1 MAVTNAEIAAIFTR
15 LADLLE
21 VEGEENPFRIRAYRN
36 AARLV
41 QGLGRNLA
49 EMVERGEDLEKL
61 PGIGHEL
68 AAKIREIVET
78 GRLRALEKHL
88 REVPPG
94 MVELLRVPG
103 LGPRRIKVLQ
113 EKLGIHDLQALERAA
128 RNRRIR
134 ELPGFGARVEQNILR
149 ELQALSRRTRRFL
162 RAEVEEIAEELRD
175 YLSRQP
181 GVAQVVVAGSYR
193 RWKETVGDLDIL
205 VTVKGRSRVADAFV
219 SHEAVERV
227 LSHGAKR
234 ASVVLRHTG
243 LQVDLRVVPPE
254 SFGAAL
260 HYFTGSRSHNIAV
273 RTMAVR
279 EGLKIN
285 EYGVFRGER
294 RIAGKTEESVYAQVG
309 LPWIA
314 PELREDRGEL
324 EAARE
329 GTLPR
334 LIEAEDLKGDLHCH
348 TDATDGH
355 ASLEEMA
362 NAARALGHHYL
373 AITDHSHHLTVAR
386 GQTPERLLRQMEAID
401 AWNEGRR
408 GFRLLKG
415 VEVDILAD
423 GSLDLPDEVLCRLD
437 VVVAAIHSEFGL
449 SRARQT
455 DRLLRAM
462 DNPCLHVIAHPTARL
477 IGRRRALELDLERV
491 LRRAAENGVVME
503 INAQPERLDLDD
515 EQARMA
521 VGLGVKLAI
530 SSDAHDTSQLG
541 LLRHGVGQARR
552 GWVRAEDVVNTRSWR
567 ELKRLLR
574 R

>member
-1 MAVTNAEIAAIFTR
+1 
-15 LADLLE
+15 
-21 VEGEENPFRIRAYRN
+21 
-36 AARLV
+36 
-41 QGLGRNLA
+41 
-49 EMVERGEDLEKL
+49 
-61 PGIGHEL
+61 
-68 AAKIREIVET
+68 
-78 GRLRALEKHL
+78 
-88 REVPPG
+88 
-94 MVELLRVPG
+94 
-103 LGPRRIKVLQ
+103 
-113 EKLGIHDLQALERAA
+113 
-128 RNRRIR
+128 
-134 ELPGFGARVEQNILR
+134 
-149 ELQALSRRTRRFL
+149 
-162 RAEVEEIAEELRD
+162 
-175 YLSRQP
+175 
-181 GVAQVVVAGSYR
+181 
-193 RWKETVGDLDIL
+193 
-205 VTVKGRSRVADAFV
+205 
-219 SHEAVERV
+219 
-227 LSHGAKR
+227 
-234 ASVVLRHTG
+234 
-243 LQVDLRVVPPE
+243 VDLRVVPPE

-294 RIAGKTEESVYAQVG
+294 RIAGETEESVYAWVG
-309 LPWIA
+309 LPWIV
-314 PELREDRGEL
+314 PELRENRGEL

-334 LIEAEDLKGDLHCH
+334 LIEVVDLKGDLHCH
-348 TDATDGH
+348 TDATDGR

-362 NAARALGHHYL
+362 NAARALGHRYL

-386 GQTPERLLRQMEAID
+386 GQTPERLLRQMDAID

-567 ELKRLLR
+567 GLKRLLR